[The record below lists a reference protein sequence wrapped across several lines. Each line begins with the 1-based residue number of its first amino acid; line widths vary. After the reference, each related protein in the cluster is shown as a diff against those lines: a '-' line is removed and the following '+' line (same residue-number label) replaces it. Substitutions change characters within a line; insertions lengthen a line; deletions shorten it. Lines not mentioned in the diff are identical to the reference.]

1 MMAFGFWFPSRCLLL
16 AAALSTFGPV
26 ELTAGQSNPSRPPGQ
41 TAPVFRSGVEVVNVP
56 VTVRDRSGKPVTDLS
71 ADDFE
76 IVDNKQHQQV
86 LMCQRIDIP
95 LVRPSEQGVG
105 PLAVPLDVSSN
116 EFPEQPRSFL
126 ILLDDIHVS
135 GRRTRGTREIL
146 KQFVTRA
153 VGDGDIVAVATTT
166 GQPGVTL
173 DFTQDKARV
182 LRAIDAFTGLQ
193 PPGQS
198 FLDPVFDAKSTMGLI
213 ARLAAAFSDVT
224 GPRVAMILVSE
235 GVHYDT
241 NNLTSLASSDITK
254 SVQQA
259 VGALRRANV
268 VLYAIDPRGL
278 STADQDAPD
287 TSLQQQDLADQKAR
301 MDPLHAH
308 ELSDALRISIQSLA
322 HLSEATGG
330 FALTNSND
338 YRQELNRVVEE
349 AGAYYLLG
357 YQPSLPPREGVFR
370 PITVRVLRPGLR
382 VSAREGYVRGPVRRE
397 PAKMEGAGAGGT
409 AIGPL
414 RRALPVAG
422 LGLRVQAVTLPLDRT
437 RFRVHIIADVSG
449 DSFRLSEQGG
459 RFVEQ
464 LDFALLTV
472 GAKGHRDNGKATTA
486 KLRLPPADRSRAAD
500 AGVRWVTAVDL
511 KPGRYQLRVAA
522 HAVLT
527 GRTGSIFSDVEVPNL
542 GLQPGISE
550 LVLGTDQDA
559 APVLVGEAGLPLRV
573 PAFTTTSRRFREG
586 SRVFVAAEVYGREGF
601 VLPGTVSLRVRR
613 DGAADSVDMQF
624 PLQAETGGRPRL
636 FAEVPIAGLGVGRFT
651 LSVEFGDPRWN
662 AGRPSRQ
669 VAFEIVAQ

>member
-1 MMAFGFWFPSRCLLL
+1 MMAFGFSFPSRFLLL
-16 AAALSTFGPV
+16 AAALSTCGPA

-41 TAPVFRSGVEVVNVP
+41 TPPVFRSGVEVVNVP
-56 VTVRDRSGKPVTDLS
+56 VTVRDRSGKPVADLS

-76 IVDNKQHQQV
+76 ILDNKQHQQV

-95 LVRPSEQGVG
+95 LVRPSEQGVE
-105 PLAVPLDVSSN
+105 PLAVPLDVASN
-116 EFPEQPRSFL
+116 DFPEQPRSFL

-153 VGDGDIVAVATTT
+153 VGVGDLVAVATTT

-173 DFTQDKARV
+173 DFTHDKARV

-213 ARLAAAFSDVT
+213 ARLAAALSDVA

-254 SVQQA
+254 SVQRA
-259 VGALRRANV
+259 VDALRRANV

-382 VSAREGYVRGPVRRE
+382 VSAREGYVRGSVRRDSKAGE
-397 PAKMEGAGAGGT
+397 AGAGGM

-449 DSFRLSEQGG
+449 DSFRFSEQGG

-472 GAKGHRDNGKATTA
+472 DAKGQRDNGKATTA
-486 KLRLPPADRSRAAD
+486 KLRLPPADRSRATD

-527 GRTGSIFSDVEVPNL
+527 GRAGSIFFDVEVPDL
-542 GLQPGISE
+542 GAQPGISE
-550 LVLGTDQDA
+550 LVLGTASDA

-601 VLPGTVSLRVRR
+601 VLPGTVTIRVRR
-613 DGAADSVDMQF
+613 DGAAESVDRQF
-624 PLQAETGGRPRL
+624 PLQAETGGPPRL

-651 LSVEFGDPRWN
+651 LSVEFTDPHWN
-662 AGRPSRQ
+662 AGRASRQ
-669 VAFEIVAQ
+669 VAFEMVAR